1 MVSVIIPNYNH
12 ARYLEQR
19 IESVLTQTWED
30 YEIILLDDCS
40 TDDSC
45 EIIEKY
51 RANKKV
57 TAIVYN
63 TINSGSAF
71 KQWAKGIE
79 LSKGEYI
86 WIAESDDWCEPS
98 FLDTIIKGIIS
109 NNNCVLGYCQSYY
122 IEEQNNIIWQTNH
135 KCLNDLVTGDEFIS
149 AYMLHSTAVYNASM
163 AVWRKD
169 VFDHISK
176 DFLQYKLCG
185 DWLFWIEICRHGNVF
200 ISGKLLNYFRKHPGN
215 ISDKAV
221 LSGDNFVDEL
231 NMFRSLY
238 KKGWISEE
246 DFFKSLRSEYIEFKA
261 IEQKLGSDKIIQI
274 KNIFFKEARLKT
286 RLTNF
291 YLGYYLR
298 YIINKVM
305 STIKCL

>member
-1 MVSVIIPNYNH
+1 MQLPFVSVIIPNFNH
-12 ARYLEQR
+12 APYLQQR
-19 IESVLTQTWED
+19 METVISQT
-30 YEIILLDDCS
+30 YNNFEIILLDDCS
-40 TDDSC
+40 TDNSHD
-45 EIIEKY
+45 IIEKY
-51 RANKKV
+51 SEDRRFSH
-57 TAIVYN
+57 IVYN
-63 TINSGSAF
+63 KENSGNTF

-135 KCLNDLVTGDEFIS
+135 KCLNDFVTGDEFIS
-149 AYMLHSTAVYNASM
+149 TYMLHSTAVYNASM

-221 LSGDNFVDEL
+221 SGGDNFVEEL
-231 NMFRSLY
+231 NMFESLH
-238 KKGWISEE
+238 KKRWISEE
-246 DFFKSLRSEYIEFKA
+246 DFFKSLKSEYIQFKA
-261 IEQKLGSDKIIQI
+261 IEQKLGPEKKAQI
-274 KNIFFKEARLKT
+274 KKLFFKDAGLKSRLSNYY
-286 RLTNF
+286 R
-291 YLGYYLR
+291 GYYLR
-298 YIINKVM
+298 YIIN
-305 STIKCL
+305 LRL